1 MNLEK
6 TIFISDMDETL
17 FDNEKHISDRN
28 LKAIMEYQKKG
39 GIFTVATG
47 RSIIGFRSYRDILN
61 IQMPVILYNGSCI
74 YDYQG

>member
-39 GIFTVATG
+39 GFFTLASD
-47 RSIIGFRSYRDILN
+47 RSII
-61 IQMPVILYNGSCI
+61 
-74 YDYQG
+74 

>member
-39 GIFTVATG
+39 GFFTVEIG
-47 RSIIGFRSYRDILN
+47 RKIFETWDANYDRVWHLFISPN
-61 IQMPVILYNGSCI
+61 SCF
-74 YDYQG
+74 

>member
-39 GIFTVATG
+39 GFFTVANTFP
-47 RSIIGFRSYRDILN
+47 SVVSTLASA
-61 IQMPVILYNGSCI
+61 LAHLEE
-74 YDYQG
+74 